1 MAEETNILE
10 AEVGM
15 ESSPDIPH
23 VSCEDSEIDDILVAL
38 EVLSEIKVGHKLV
51 WNEESIVPNIQY
63 TGPFRPA
70 RRLFSTNNRQ
80 DCMAKLHS
88 IIYKSIYLFKLP
100 NVRSR
105 IQSSLISAN
114 TGLSNLKETYAHDK
128 QISSTITIMT
138 QNVSKAIS
146 S

>member
-1 MAEETNILE
+1 MEEATNILA
-10 AEVGM
+10 AEVDI
-15 ESSPDIPH
+15 ETSPDIPN
-23 VSCEDSEIDDILVAL
+23 VKCEDSEIDNILVAL
-38 EVLSEIKVGHKLV
+38 EVLSGIKVGDKLV

-63 TGPFRPA
+63 VGPFRPA

-105 IQSSLISAN
+105 IKSSLIAAN
-114 TGLSNLKETYAHDK
+114 TGLINLKDTYSHDK
-128 QISSTITIMT
+128 QISSIITIMT